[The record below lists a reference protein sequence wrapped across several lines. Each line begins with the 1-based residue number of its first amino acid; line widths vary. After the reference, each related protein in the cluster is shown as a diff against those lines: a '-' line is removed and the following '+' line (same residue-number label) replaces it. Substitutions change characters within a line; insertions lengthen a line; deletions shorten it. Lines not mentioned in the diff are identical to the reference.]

1 MDNNKNRLYPASIN
15 FTLQNGLGILQ
26 GSDWYVAVSVSQK
39 NCDSN
44 TTEEPFDLTGYT
56 GKCSIKVNA
65 GDEDPIAEPVVTITE
80 PEKGEFNL
88 SLSSEITAAIPTTG
102 KAYFET
108 SLYQYDLYF
117 IDGSGNY
124 FRAMEGYVSVS
135 PTVTDS
141 ND

>member
-1 MDNNKNRLYPASIN
+1 MDNNSNRLAPAAIN

-39 NCDSN
+39 NCDSSS
-44 TTEEPFDLTGYT
+44 EVPFDLTGYS
-56 GKCSIKVNA
+56 GKCTIKVNA
-65 GDEDPIAEPVVTITE
+65 GDEDPIAEPTVTITD
-80 PEKGEFNL
+80 PEKGDFAL
-88 SLSSEITAAIPTTG
+88 SLTSAETAVIPTTG

-117 IDGSGNY
+117 IDSNENY

>member
-1 MDNNKNRLYPASIN
+1 MSNTNRLAPANIN
-15 FTLQNGLGILQ
+15 FTLQNGLGIYQ
-26 GSDWYVAVSVSQK
+26 GSDWYVGVSVTQK
-39 NCDSN
+39 DCPAGA
-44 TTEEPFDLTGYT
+44 EVPFDLTGYT
-56 GKCSIKVNA
+56 GKCSIKENA
-65 GDEDPIAEPVVTITE
+65 GDEDPIAEPVVTIINAE
-80 PEKGEFNL
+80 LGEFSL
-88 SLSSEITAAIPTTG
+88 SLSSEITATIPTTG

-117 IDGSGNY
+117 VDGNDNY

>member
-1 MDNNKNRLYPASIN
+1 MSNTNTLAPVSMN
-15 FTLQNGLGILQ
+15 FTIQNGLGILQ
-26 GSDWYVAVSVSQK
+26 NSVWQVFITVTQK
-39 NCDSN
+39 NCDNAS
-44 TTEEPFDLTGYT
+44 EVPFDLTGYT

-65 GDEDPIAEPVVTITE
+65 GDENPIAEPLVTITE

-88 SLSSEITAAIPTTG
+88 SLTSAQTAEIPATG

-108 SLYQYDLYF
+108 TLYQYDVYF
-117 IDGSGNY
+117 IDGNDNY